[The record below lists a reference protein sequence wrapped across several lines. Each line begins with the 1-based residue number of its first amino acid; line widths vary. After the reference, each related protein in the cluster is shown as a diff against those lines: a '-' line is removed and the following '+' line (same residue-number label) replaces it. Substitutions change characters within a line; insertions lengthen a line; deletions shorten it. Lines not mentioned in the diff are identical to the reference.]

1 MSYRV
6 VTQRVAAE
14 TLDHEVVI
22 LDQVSGTYYSLGG
35 SGEVI
40 WEMLAEGSSV
50 ERMVD
55 RLVSRYEVSPEA
67 ARDTVTRLVAELER
81 DGLLET
87 CEDASVAADPP
98 TADSGA
104 RAPWEAPVF
113 ERFTDLQSLLLLDP
127 IHDVDAAGWPH
138 QQRDDQGP

>member
-1 MSYRV
+1 MNHRV
-6 VTQRVAAE
+6 NAQRVAAE
-14 TLDHEVVI
+14 VLDHEVVI

-50 ERMVD
+50 DRMVA
-55 RLVSRYEVSPEA
+55 RLLSRYQVSPEE
-67 ARDTVTRLVAELER
+67 ARGAVTRLVAELER
-81 DGLLET
+81 DDLLESFDGAT
-87 CEDASVAADPP
+87 ATAETAEVHAA
-98 TADSGA
+98 A

-127 IHDVDAAGWPH
+127 IHDVDTAGWPH
-138 QQRDDQGP
+138 QQRDVKGP